1 MFCGTL
7 AVAINR
13 DRLCPRKGHGQ
24 MLALAGA
31 VSFLL
36 ALIWQLG
43 EIGDPGDNIN
53 YFFWIALGL
62 LLVALHL
69 GGVGGRR
76 P

>member
-1 MFCGTL
+1 MVIVCVRERGME
-7 AVAINR
+7 
-13 DRLCPRKGHGQ
+13 

-36 ALIWQLG
+36 ALIWQLA
-43 EIGDPGDNIN
+43 EVGDPTDKIN
-53 YFFWIALGL
+53 STFWVVLGL

-69 GGVGGRR
+69 GGVYGRR

>member
-1 MFCGTL
+1 MVIVCVRERGME
-7 AVAINR
+7 
-13 DRLCPRKGHGQ
+13 

-36 ALIWQLG
+36 ALIWQLADIG
-43 EIGDPGDNIN
+43 EPGDNIN
-53 YFFWIALGL
+53 FFFWVALGL

>member
-1 MFCGTL
+1 MVIVCVRERGME
-7 AVAINR
+7 
-13 DRLCPRKGHGQ
+13 

-36 ALIWQLG
+36 ALIWQLA
-43 EIGDPGDNIN
+43 EVGDPTDKIN
-53 YFFWIALGL
+53 STFWVVLGL

-69 GGVGGRR
+69 GGVSGRR

>member
-1 MFCGTL
+1 ME
-7 AVAINR
+7 
-13 DRLCPRKGHGQ
+13 

-36 ALIWQLG
+36 ALIWQLADIG
-43 EIGDPGDNIN
+43 EPGDNIN
-53 YFFWIALGL
+53 FFFWVALGL